1 MNTRNEMPQETML
14 GRIIDLPMKEFEE
27 ELVNQKV
34 NIGTMNNL
42 ILNLESAYNE
52 LRTRKDA
59 ILDAE
64 LRGSVEIV
72 KAETTIR
79 GIYAEMIK
87 IEQKVVFLKNKVK
100 DLVDVDKKH

>member
-1 MNTRNEMPQETML
+1 MEKRNEMPQETML
-14 GRIIDLPMKEFEE
+14 GRIIDLPMKDFEE
-27 ELVNQKV
+27 ELVKQKI

-52 LRTRKDA
+52 LRVRKDA
-59 ILDAE
+59 ILDAK

-72 KAETTIR
+72 KAETAVR